1 MSQKSE
7 LKEKLPQVINDP
19 EIKSLTEFYFKDQGK
34 EIRKI
39 SDQILNV
46 PLQGK
51 WKSLNLAQKDQDDFY
66 SLAGIL
72 FLQILPE
79 WDRKREFRGFFYDVL
94 KKKFSSELR
103 DRERIKRGG
112 KVKTFSINA
121 EIGEDGST
129 VEDLVASDFSV
140 ERECQNSTNDPR
152 KMGKEIQSYWSGLS
166 QKQKRLLMLQV
177 DGFSASEIKE
187 QMQLKEKEY
196 QRLQNSLRSYEHV
209 SKLYSYMDNSLSEKE
224 EGMIAMK
231 TEESKKNIPVV
242 VKSIIRKIRT
252 QAWRRDHP
260 LQRPSGLWTPITM
273 SEFISDVLH
282 YEMMPSIFVN
292 EEIRD
297 EGTIYW
303 VSEGNQRCGLLDSF
317 AADGFKISNLIHH
330 PILEYRSAT
339 EFTETK
345 SGIRVPVVKTCDL
358 RGKKFSQL
366 PEEVKE
372 MFYDFPYP
380 VAMSL
385 NCSPEDTAYD
395 IARFNRAKPMT
406 RAQVGWTE
414 MNQDLAIDIE
424 NMINNVDFFR
434 PDNDNNNF
442 KPSDSK
448 NGSIRRMIVET
459 LMVMNFL
466 DKYSNKLE
474 KNCQLLSQ
482 YAETDMIPRFFSLIQ
497 ELETVLS
504 PELADLFTISGSTF
518 WITLFSKFKTLQVDG
533 EKIDSNRF
541 ADFLKEF
548 KNSLHAKVI
557 DGNSWD
563 TLGTKNDRQ
572 RWGIQKKMNVLL
584 NLMWEYFEITPPEE
598 SESGV
603 EQEEVLH
610 NELEVEA
617 QESETIKG
625 ENAAEPAVEE
635 EISQADG
642 EEHSE
647 VIQSL
652 EKLPAEK
659 IDTKKLCEEVLQKE
673 VLDEDI
679 DFWKLCL
686 EDTVEK
692 MKIGSTPHLEEENM
706 PSLIALVAWIYDKE
720 KDECFE
726 EWLRDYFKQTSSY
739 EKNQRENFLKM
750 RIDFCFYEG
759 FYARKEA
766 S

>member
-1 MSQKSE
+1 MNAEEIMDWYLAHNAKE
-7 LKEKLPQVINDP
+7 L
-19 EIKSLTEFYFKDQGK
+19 
-34 EIRKI
+34 RKI
-39 SDQILNV
+39 SDQIL
-46 PLQGK
+46 
-51 WKSLNLAQKDQDDFY
+51 KSKMSGAWARLGLSQKDEDDFY
-66 SLAGIL
+66 SIANMVL
-72 FLQILPE
+72 
-79 WDRKREFRGFFYDVL
+79 WDVSQKWDGKRDFRGLLWSALSNKFASEFRFRNQQKRE
-94 KKKFSSELR
+94 K
-103 DRERIKRGG
+103 DRELLSFDALLTEDGG
-112 KVKTFSINA
+112 NLEEIVDSGFSI
-121 EIGEDGST
+121 
-129 VEDLVASDFSV
+129 
-140 ERECQNSTNDPR
+140 ERELQNSTDDPS
-152 KMGKEIQSYWSGLS
+152 KMGKEIQSYWNGLS
-166 QKQKRLLMLQV
+166 KRQKRLLMLQI
-177 DGFSASEIKE
+177 DGFSAAEIKE

-224 EGMIAMK
+224 EGIVAMK

-448 NGSIRRMIVET
+448 NGSVRRMIVET

-610 NELEVEA
+610 NEPEVEA

-625 ENAAEPAVEE
+625 ENAAEPVVEE

-647 VIQSL
+647 VIQSS